1 MASFE
6 NVNIPWPG
14 WKAIR
19 EIGEGGYGKVYEI
32 ERTQHGITEN
42 DALKIIRIPK
52 SQQQYDELAYRMSAE
67 DNDAVNE
74 VFIEQKDKLI
84 EEIRAMQKLKANDN
98 IVGIKDWS
106 VEKLEDGYSWEIY
119 IRMDILTPLIQY
131 LKGKALDEGGIIRLG
146 EDICRALIQCEKE
159 NIVHRD
165 IKPDNI
171 MVSPGG
177 KFMLT
182 DFGIARYLE
191 DETTMTGIGSKP
203 YMAPEVANYLKSDK
217 TVDIYSLGLVMY
229 EMLNNNR
236 PPFVKAEGKYSAL
249 EREAAIQRRIR
260 GEELPEPANGSEGLK
275 RIVLKACSPASSGRY
290 SSAEK
295 MLEELENLEE
305 MMQAE
310 TREIIQ
316 QVTNHMEDT
325 ESIEFVVSADFGSD
339 SSTLREKPMGI
350 ISLVKRRKKPLL
362 AACIG
367 LVIIIGFFIS
377 YRFYNAD
384 LNRKYKAFKTTAT
397 ENGWEVDEIKYKN
410 HNWAKSYATKAIEG
424 EESAYILV
432 DFFSEEEDYYDY
444 EVTSIKENVDNTG
457 YSNLAVYK
465 DAYMN
470 DEELEIEA
478 FKDRMT
484 VESMVST
491 KEERIEVYAL
501 LEELGILTSGDNEG
515 HFQDET
521 EEFFNGWNCAVYE
534 LGTPVSNIESMDIG
548 IKLDNVEGDSSGT
561 YRLMS
566 RSEEG
571 EWDYY
576 WTVELE
582 KDDEIYI
589 DGYTLDEGQTVEALT
604 LVPESANPE
613 SLSVGFSIY
622 YLNNMS
628 SGAE

>member
-1 MASFE
+1 MKNFE

-295 MLEELENLEE
+295 MLEELEGLKRAGRNRVKKNMNNEE
-305 MMQAE
+305 AVVP
-310 TREIIQ
+310 EIAALNSIQ
-316 QVTNHMEDT
+316 GDFIIGT
-325 ESIEFVVSADFGSD
+325 EEPAAQEVKAGGGKILWTVF
-339 SSTLREKPMGI
+339 
-350 ISLVKRRKKPLL
+350 LVIVMLL
-362 AACIG
+362 LFAL
-367 LVIIIGFFIS
+367 LVIII
-377 YRFYNAD
+377 
-384 LNRKYKAFKTTAT
+384 LLQTAPDSAASA
-397 ENGWEVDEIKYKN
+397 WIDSI
-410 HNWAKSYATKAIEG
+410 IEM
-424 EESAYILV
+424 L
-432 DFFSEEEDYYDY
+432 FS
-444 EVTSIKENVDNTG
+444 S
-457 YSNLAVYK
+457 
-465 DAYMN
+465 
-470 DEELEIEA
+470 
-478 FKDRMT
+478 
-484 VESMVST
+484 
-491 KEERIEVYAL
+491 
-501 LEELGILTSGDNEG
+501 
-515 HFQDET
+515 
-521 EEFFNGWNCAVYE
+521 
-534 LGTPVSNIESMDIG
+534 
-548 IKLDNVEGDSSGT
+548 
-561 YRLMS
+561 
-566 RSEEG
+566 
-571 EWDYY
+571 
-576 WTVELE
+576 
-582 KDDEIYI
+582 
-589 DGYTLDEGQTVEALT
+589 
-604 LVPESANPE
+604 
-613 SLSVGFSIY
+613 
-622 YLNNMS
+622 
-628 SGAE
+628 